1 MNNRL
6 ANRKQETVK
15 KRLLIAVLT
24 LAVLMLAGIGSYFL
38 LQPETESAIS
48 AEVKKDSFAGKTYA
62 GFKVAEKELQVEEA
76 PKLEEGKVED
86 VRVEAPAEPEPAP
99 EVIVESSSTPVEV
112 PEKDLSTMIANA
124 KTQVYTI
131 YTDLEQGSGFLY
143 NELGDIVTNAHV
155 VKDASYITLKNSDG
169 QEFNGQ
175 VIGISDTED
184 LALVRVAELAG
195 KKPMAMETEAL
206 EAGRKVVAIG
216 SPLDQSNT
224 ATEGEI
230 TAVDKSFSAD
240 YEYTGLYEMT
250 AAIQKGSSGG
260 PLIDAETER
269 IIGINSI
276 ILEDKPGIGYAIPIH
291 SVTEQLNAWAA
302 DPIVYEEEEI
312 VLQDVKDAYF
322 DEQLLTSFIESY
334 YELIPYALNEPAEN
348 YYQQYLLPGSEAEAA
363 GKAMVESYRTEE
375 RTFNAL
381 KPVIDAVEIGDK
393 EAKVTATAEL
403 VYKDNASGKTLSEM
417 NTTEYTVVI
426 DEYGDYQI
434 KAIKVSE

>member
-6 ANRKQETVK
+6 ANRKQETAK
-15 KRLLIAVLT
+15 KRLLIAVLA

-38 LQPETESAIS
+38 LQPEPETALST
-48 AEVKKDSFAGKTYA
+48 EVKKDSFAGKSYA
-62 GFKVAEKELQVEEA
+62 GFNVEEKEIVEEPPA
-76 PKLEEGKVED
+76 TEEGTVED
-86 VRVEAPAEPEPAP
+86 AREEEPAEPEPQP
-99 EVIVESSSTPVEV
+99 EVIIESSSTPVAA

-143 NELGDIVTNAHV
+143 NELGDVVTNAHV
-155 VKDASYITLKNSDG
+155 VKDAAYITLKNSDG

-195 KKPMAMETEAL
+195 KKPMAIETKASEK
-206 EAGRKVVAIG
+206 GRKVVAIG
-216 SPLDQSNT
+216 SPQDQSNT

-230 TAVDKSFSAD
+230 TAVNKSFSAD

-276 ILEDKPGIGYAIPIH
+276 ILEDSPGIGYAIPLY

-302 DPIVYEEEEI
+302 DPIVYEEEEV

-363 GKAMVESYRTEE
+363 GKAMVESYRTED
-375 RTFNAL
+375 RIFNAL
-381 KPVIDAVEIGDK
+381 KPIIDGVEIGDK

-403 VYKDNASGKTLSEM
+403 VYKDKASGKTLSEM
-417 NTTEYTVVI
+417 QTAAYTIVI
-426 DEYGDYQI
+426 DEFGDYQI
-434 KAIKVSE
+434 KTITMSE

>member
-1 MNNRL
+1 MNKRVT
-6 ANRKQETVK
+6 NRKQETT
-15 KRLLIAVLT
+15 KRRLWIATLTLAILMLIAV
-24 LAVLMLAGIGSYFL
+24 GSYFL
-38 LQPETESAIS
+38 LQPETETAMS
-48 AEVKKDSFAGKTYA
+48 EVKQDTFAGKTYA
-62 GFKVAEKELQVEEA
+62 GFKVEEQEV
-76 PKLEEGKVED
+76 LEEPPAPPQEGSVED
-86 VRVEAPAEPEPAP
+86 VREEAPAEEPPP
-99 EVIVESSSTPVEV
+99 EVIVESSSTPVV
-112 PEKDLSTMIANA
+112 APEKDLSTMIANA
-124 KTQVYTI
+124 KTHVYTI

-143 NELGDIVTNAHV
+143 NELGDVVTNAHV

-195 KKPMAMETEAL
+195 KKPMAMAAEPTETGA
-206 EAGRKVVAIG
+206 KVVAIG
-216 SPLDQSNT
+216 SPLDKSNT
-224 ATEGEI
+224 ATKGEL

-250 AAIQKGSSGG
+250 AEIKKGSSGG

-276 ILEDKPGIGYAIPIH
+276 ILEDNPGIGYAIPLY

-302 DPIVYEEEEI
+302 DPIVYQEEEI
-312 VLQDVKDAYF
+312 VLQDVKDAFF
-322 DEQLLTSFIESY
+322 DKELLTSFIEAY

-363 GKAMVESYRTEE
+363 GNAMVESYRDEN
-375 RTFNAL
+375 RVFNAL
-381 KPVIDAVEIGDK
+381 KPVIDGVEIGET
-393 EAKVTATAEL
+393 EAQVTATAEL
-403 VYKDNASGKTLSEM
+403 VYKDKASGETLSEKH
-417 NTTEYTVVI
+417 TAVYAIVI

-434 KAIKVSE
+434 KTITEKE